1 MFFFETGRAP
11 VRVEKRFD
19 LPIVFFANQARI
31 PYLGIALPSLK
42 TNDQFLSGLSINA
55 TTLAKPV
62 QTKVLADMDAIVA
75 KEFDKRL
82 PD

>member
-1 MFFFETGRAP
+1 MPVSDSVTYVFRDRSSS

-42 TNDQFLSGLSINA
+42 TNDQFFGFENQGFYHA
-55 TTLAKPV
+55 G
-62 QTKVLADMDAIVA
+62 QTRSDQS
-75 KEFDKRL
+75 
-82 PD
+82 P